1 MIKGLLLGFIPE
13 KDTSHEIKTNYA
25 NSRKNECTFMN
36 YNNKKKGFWRQHTA
50 KQPYEMSEA
59 SV

>member
-36 YNNKKKGFWRQHTA
+36 YNNNFQKRRRDFGDNTQQSNHMK
-50 KQPYEMSEA
+50 
-59 SV
+59 